1 MTRWAWSRG
10 AAALAVVLGI
20 ALGASA
26 CGSTAS
32 SALVVP
38 LATSGGT
45 LSPRGP
51 SVGDVPVERVVD
63 GDTIKVLLAG
73 RSVTV
78 RMIGIDTPETVKEGT
93 PVQCF
98 GPEASDLA
106 RTALEGTRVTLE
118 ADPAQGPTDRYG
130 RTLAYVWR
138 QLPDGTLSQFNLE
151 SVANGFARERQYGP
165 SPNAWR
171 TELRAAQ
178 RQAQS
183 QGLGLWGAC

>member
-1 MTRWAWSRG
+1 MIRRWLP
-10 AAALAVVLGI
+10 ALSLSVGFGLLVAG
-20 ALGASA
+20 
-26 CGSTAS
+26 CGSS
-32 SALVVP
+32 GSGALVVP
-38 LATSGGT
+38 LATAAGT

-51 SVGDVPVERVVD
+51 AIADVPVERVVD
-63 GDTIKVLLAG
+63 GDTIKVLLNG
-73 RSVTV
+73 RSTTV

-106 RTALEGTRVTLE
+106 KAALEGTRVTLE

-130 RTLAYVWR
+130 RMLAYVWR
-138 QLPDGTLSQFNLE
+138 QLPDGTVSMFNLE

-165 SPNAWR
+165 NPNAWR

-178 RQAQS
+178 REAQ
-183 QGLGLWGAC
+183 GRDLGLWGAC